1 MKNPRSVSKAN
12 RGLFCFRL
20 AGAVTLISAAA
31 AMAFVAAG
39 PSSAAAPK
47 YDINTLAGKVASL
60 RGTAGLQIRFSAFLE
75 QEAEE
80 PEGIPTPPTA
90 ITPIH
95 VLSSPLD
102 GTTIVAPNVLVNQDT
117 AAAPQN
123 ETAIAVDP
131 NNSNRI
137 VGGANDYVTRTWSC
151 FVDGT
156 PCSALGDAY
165 SGTYYSNDGGAHWCC
180 NSNPNSNYTPTT
192 DPSQIGTLI
201 PAVEYLVGGPYGF
214 GGDPSVAFD
223 SHGHVF
229 YAGLGVNRTSPPN
242 TVAVNKGTFDGS
254 GHLTWGP
261 PTFINPTTSPSTLN
275 DKEWIAV
282 DSHTGSPFQDRIYVT
297 WTRFLFNAHNG
308 NYVQSPIFFAYS
320 TDQGATFSTPKS
332 IAGNVLY
339 GQGSR
344 PVVGPDGTLYVF
356 WNGSTRLASLNSTY
370 MVKSSDGG
378 ATWSPPLSVA
388 TMTNIPG
395 VRNTVFR
402 VNSYPAAAAAPN
414 GDVYA
419 TWNTEVDNTTPIYTG
434 DPGCAYFIPGNHV
447 SQCHSVAV
455 YSKSTDA
462 GQTWSD
468 PAPLFGA
475 ASRTADGYPVA
486 QPTPDP
492 DPNGCQAAN
501 GCDGSTFNAPSPLG
515 PIEDVFPAATVAANG
530 HVYLGAYR
538 GTVVSPWQT
547 CFSGPPP
554 PVGRITC
561 DFLGPYIHNT
571 RLDYVVRDLSGSTNA
586 VSTQHINTRYG
597 FGGGFFGDYT
607 DIAAGSDN
615 FFHAFW
621 TDSNNVQ
628 NVVWWYGFEFV
639 PTAIHQQDVVTGS
652 GNF

>member
-1 MKNPRSVSKAN
+1 MKTPHSFSRN
-12 RGLFCFRL
+12 RLFSLVRVAS
-20 AGAVTLISAAA
+20 AGALVVAGAALVFIA
-31 AMAFVAAG
+31 VQPARVVAAR
-39 PSSAAAPK
+39 K

-60 RGTAGLQIRFSAFLE
+60 RGTAGLQIRFSAFIE

-80 PEGIPTPPTA
+80 AGGFAAPTGI

-102 GTTIVAPNVLVNQDT
+102 GTTIVPPDVLVNQDT

-131 NNSNRI
+131 NNPSRI
-137 VGGANDYVTRTWSC
+137 VGGANDYVTRSWPCT
-151 FVDGT
+151 VNGT
-156 PCSALGDAY
+156 PCSALGDGY
-165 SGTYYSNDGGAHWCC
+165 SGTYYSNNGGSNWCC
-180 NSNPNSNYTPTT
+180 NSNPNSDYTPTT
-192 DPSQIGTLI
+192 DPAQIGTLI
-201 PAVEYLVGGPYGF
+201 PGVERLVDGQYDA
-214 GGDPSVAFD
+214 GGDPSLAFD
-223 SHGHVF
+223 SQGNV
-229 YAGLGVNRTSPPN
+229 YYCGLGFNRTSPPN
-242 TVAVNKGTFDGS
+242 TVAVNKGTFDGGGNLS
-254 GHLTWGP
+254 WGA
-261 PTFINPTTSPSTLN
+261 PTFINQTTSPSTLN
-275 DKEWIAV
+275 DKSWIAV
-282 DSHTGSPFQDRIYVT
+282 DSHSGSPFQDRVYVT
-297 WTRFLFNAHNG
+297 WTRFIFQAG
-308 NYVQSPIFFAYS
+308 TGAYVQSPIWFVYS
-320 TDQGATFSTPKS
+320 TDGGATFSTPKNIS
-332 IAGNVLY
+332 ANAHY
-339 GQGSR
+339 SQGSR
-344 PVVGPDGTLYVF
+344 PVVGPDGTVYVF

-370 MVKSSDGG
+370 MTKSTDGG
-378 ATWSPPLSVA
+378 DTWSRPLSVA
-388 TMTNIPG
+388 TVTNIPG

-447 SQCHSVAV
+447 STCHSVAV
-455 YSKSTDA
+455 YSSSTDA

-468 PAPLFGA
+468 PAPVFGA
-475 ASRTADGYPVA
+475 GSQAPDGYPVV

-492 DPNGCQAAN
+492 NPNGCQASD

-530 HVYLGAYR
+530 NVYLAAYR
-538 GTVVSPWQT
+538 GTTVSPWQT

-561 DFLGPYIHNT
+561 DFLGPYTHNT
-571 RLDYVVRDLSGSTNA
+571 RLDYVARDLSGSTNA

-615 FFHAFW
+615 VFHAFW
-621 TDSNNVQ
+621 TDSNNLQ
-628 NVVWWYGFEFV
+628 TVVWFYGFQFD
-639 PTAIHQQDVVTGS
+639 PTMIHQQDVVTGT